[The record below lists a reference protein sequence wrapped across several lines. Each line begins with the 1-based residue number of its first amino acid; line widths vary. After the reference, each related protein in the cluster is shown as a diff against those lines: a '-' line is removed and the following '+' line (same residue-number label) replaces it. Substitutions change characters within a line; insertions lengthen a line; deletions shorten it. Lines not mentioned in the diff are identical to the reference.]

1 MFQRL
6 IQEGEGWRLGF
17 DPRASLY
24 VGLVAGSDWAMELT
38 GPEFTDLLRL
48 VRQLEDT
55 MQSMAAELME
65 EERLSCE
72 ADSDLLWLEAEGF
85 PHCYRLRL
93 ILNQGRR
100 CEGAW
105 PETVVPEVIEAL
117 QYFAELLL
125 TGS

>member
-1 MFQRL
+1 MSQRWM
-6 IQEGEGWRLGF
+6 QEGEGWRLGF
-17 DPRASLY
+17 DPRAPLY

-38 GPEFTDLLRL
+38 APEFTDLLRL
-48 VRQLEDT
+48 VQQLQDT
-55 MQSMAAELME
+55 MQTMAGELMA

-85 PHCYRLRL
+85 PDCYGLRL

-105 PETVVPEVIEAL
+105 AAAIVPEVINAL
-117 QYFAELLL
+117 QYFAKLQPINL
-125 TGS
+125 